1 MTTEELLKK
10 FEDIFGSGN
19 EPQMFFAPGRVN
31 LIGEHI
37 DYNGGCVLPAALGI
51 GITALVRPN
60 NSSVVEMKSLY
71 TKGFVRIDLN
81 HKIEAFEND
90 WGNYP
95 KGVIAYL
102 LKENQKLKGCSIL
115 FYTTLPAGSGLSSS
129 AALEVLTAFLMLKI
143 ANEKIN
149 PVEIAQLCQRVE
161 NEFINVSCGIMD
173 QFSVAMGKEN
183 CAILLNCHSLE
194 HQYVPLN
201 LNEYSLVI
209 MNTNKKRELASSKYN
224 ERKNECDAVLNEL
237 QNHYPISSLCDA
249 ELYQV
254 ELHIINETLKKR
266 ARHVISENVRVN
278 ESMEALKN
286 NNLKKFG
293 ALLTASHLSLKNDYE
308 VSGFELDTIVAES
321 MKIKSCIGAR
331 MTGAG
336 FGGCAI
342 ALVESASIEEFKEKV
357 SALYY
362 NQTSIIPAF
371 YESKIGD
378 GVRELSFDLTV
389 KS

>member
-1 MTTEELLKK
+1 MTTEELLRK
-10 FEDIFGSGN
+10 FDDLFGHGN
-19 EPQMFFAPGRVN
+19 EPQIFFAPGRVN

-37 DYNGGCVLPAALGI
+37 DYNGGCVLPAALEI

-60 NSSVVEMKSLY
+60 SSSIVEMKSLY
-71 TKGFVRIDLN
+71 TKGIVSIDLN
-81 HKIEAFEND
+81 NKIEALEND

-102 LKENQKLKGCSIL
+102 LKENRKLKGCSIL

-143 ANEKIN
+143 AGEKIH
-149 PVEIAQLCQRVE
+149 PVEIALLCQRVE

-183 CAILLNCHSLE
+183 CALLLNCQSLDC
-194 HQYVPLN
+194 QYIPLQ
-201 LNEYSLVI
+201 LNEYTLVI

-224 ERKNECDAVLNEL
+224 ERKNECDAALNEL
-237 QNHYPISSLCDA
+237 QNHYPISTLCEA

-254 ELHIINETLKKR
+254 ELHIIDETLKKR
-266 ARHVISENVRVN
+266 ARHVISENARVKQ
-278 ESMEALKN
+278 SMEALKN
-286 NNLKKFG
+286 NDLKKFG
-293 ALLTASHLSLKNDYE
+293 TLLTASHLSLQNDYE
-308 VSGFELDTIVAES
+308 VSGFELDTIVSES
-321 MKIKSCIGAR
+321 LKIESCIGAR

-342 ALVESASIEEFKEKV
+342 ALVESSSVEEFKEKV
-357 SALYY
+357 SAVYY
-362 NQTSIIPAF
+362 NKTSIIPAF

-378 GVRELSFDLTV
+378 GVRELSFDMTV